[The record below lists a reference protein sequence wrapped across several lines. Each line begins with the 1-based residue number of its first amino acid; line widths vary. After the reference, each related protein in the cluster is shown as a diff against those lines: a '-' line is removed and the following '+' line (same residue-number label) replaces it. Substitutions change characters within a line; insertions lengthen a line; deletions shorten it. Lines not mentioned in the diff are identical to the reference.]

1 MNPMTTT
8 GDSPI
13 IDAWKKAL
21 ETYKKFLPQKHLDRI
36 QMATGPGDVVKDI
49 EEWQLKQSK
58 RKSIKVAAVVCSG
71 LDRLQRFTAS
81 IDMLA
86 QGSPAPGC
94 LLWGSIKFVLTVCD
108 DSQAIIIS

>member
-1 MNPMTTT
+1 MPST

-13 IDAWKKAL
+13 VDAWKKAL
-21 ETYKKFLPQKHLDRI
+21 ETYKKSLPQKDQTRI
-36 QMATGPGDVVKDI
+36 QMSTGPRDVVKDI

-58 RKSIKVAAVVCSG
+58 RKSMKVATVVGSG
-71 LDRLQRFTAS
+71 LARLQRFTAS

-94 LLWGSIKFVLTVCD
+94 LLWGGIKFVLTVCD
-108 DSQAIIIS
+108 CS